1 MEDKYKRVAR
11 YAKSLIKEV
20 ETIAH
25 SVGVTE
31 PRQFRRH
38 HVRLMQDNGR
48 SELMSD
54 LYPVCLLSWSAAM
67 RAIFSPGS
75 INRPTIAMATATRT
89 IPTNWIKKRI
99 WLFRLVFRD
108 SMRGAALLQPMGAH
122 FQKSG
127 KRLLVRFLFS

>member
-25 SVGVTE
+25 SVSVTE

-54 LYPVCLLSWSAAM
+54 LYP
-67 RAIFSPGS
+67 
-75 INRPTIAMATATRT
+75 TA
-89 IPTNWIKKRI
+89 
-99 WLFRLVFRD
+99 
-108 SMRGAALLQPMGAH
+108 QPSSVTT
-122 FQKSG
+122 K
-127 KRLLVRFLFS
+127 

>member
-31 PRQFRRH
+31 PRQLRRH

-48 SELMSD
+48 SALMSD
-54 LYPVCLLSWSAAM
+54 LC
-67 RAIFSPGS
+67 
-75 INRPTIAMATATRT
+75 PTA
-89 IPTNWIKKRI
+89 
-99 WLFRLVFRD
+99 
-108 SMRGAALLQPMGAH
+108 QPSSVST
-122 FQKSG
+122 K
-127 KRLLVRFLFS
+127 

>member
-75 INRPTIAMATATRT
+75 INRPTIAMALIAGIYSNKPSPPSPLRPQICAPEWYRIPPLSGTMALTR
-89 IPTNWIKKRI
+89 
-99 WLFRLVFRD
+99 
-108 SMRGAALLQPMGAH
+108 
-122 FQKSG
+122 
-127 KRLLVRFLFS
+127 